1 MAATDDDD
9 DQDDD
14 DDDQEYYNDDDDNLS
29 DNLSFQVTAVRQT
42 SNTPQF
48 HALPGNITFIYF

>member
-9 DQDDD
+9 D
-14 DDDQEYYNDDDDNLS
+14 DDQEYDNDDDDNLS